1 MTKTKNI
8 EFYAHVKEAID
19 KYANFSI
26 QRMYEE
32 SRSGVLRSCAS
43 HGRYQWTMTREITIG
58 RLIFVLQDVQWNVHR
73 E

>member
-26 QRMYEE
+26 ERMYEE

-43 HGRYQWTMTREITIG
+43 HGRYQ
-58 RLIFVLQDVQWNVHR
+58 
-73 E
+73 